1 MDVSVTERLI
11 FAEPLAGLSYEFYD
25 NRSARGKLGEVVD
38 ADGLLKIGHALRHL
52 LETVLAKKL
61 VLFLFKIFGHRIVF
75 LCGDQTSEHRK

>member
-1 MDVSVTERLI
+1 
-11 FAEPLAGLSYEFYD
+11 
-25 NRSARGKLGEVVD
+25 
-38 ADGLLKIGHALRHL
+38 LLKIGHALRHL